1 MNPHFAGAIWRPQPT
16 GDTVTKSPDIS
27 TSGREVVGLF
37 SDRDSFEAAV
47 KALTEAGFGHADL
60 SVLGSHESIDA
71 AGGPGK
77 PWRDALTAMV
87 GEIKFEAP
95 LVASGAIFLAGG
107 PVAATI
113 AGVIGAAVGGVAVKE
128 ILEEVTAKP
137 HTEDFARS
145 LAAGSVILWVRAS
158 DASRE
163 RQANAILK
171 QHRGAN
177 VHVHQPNNDESKG

>member
-1 MNPHFAGAIWRPQPT
+1 M
-16 GDTVTKSPDIS
+16 TKSPDIS

-128 ILEEVTAKP
+128 MLEEVTAKP

>member
-1 MNPHFAGAIWRPQPT
+1 M
-16 GDTVTKSPDIS
+16 
-27 TSGREVVGLF
+27 VGLF
-37 SDRDSFEAAV
+37 SDRESFEAAV
-47 KALTEAGFGHADL
+47 AALTEAGFGHADL

-71 AGGPGK
+71 AGAPGK
-77 PWRDALTAMV
+77 HWRDVMTAMV
-87 GEIKFEAP
+87 GEIKYEAP

-128 ILEEVTAKP
+128 MLQEVTAKP

-158 DASRE
+158 DAERE
-163 RQANAILK
+163 RLASAILK
-171 QHRGAN
+171 EHRGAN
-177 VHVHQPNNDESKG
+177 VHVHQPAASRTEG

>member
-1 MNPHFAGAIWRPQPT
+1 
-16 GDTVTKSPDIS
+16 VTKSPDIS

-128 ILEEVTAKP
+128 MLEEVTAKP

>member
-1 MNPHFAGAIWRPQPT
+1 
-16 GDTVTKSPDIS
+16 VTKSPDIS

-37 SDRDSFEAAV
+37 SDRESFEAAV

-77 PWRDALTAMV
+77 PCRDALTAMV

-128 ILEEVTAKP
+128 MLEEVTAKP